1 MASLTGKVAIVTG
14 GANGIGEAC
23 VKELAAAGAKVV
35 FSDLNDE
42 LGRKLEQEL
51 NAGGAETRYQHS
63 DVSKEE
69 DVKALIQRAMDEF
82 GRLDTMVSNAGIG
95 NTDSTDD
102 LTFESWRK
110 LMSINLDGVFLCAKY
125 AIQEMKKNGEQGGS
139 VINMASMLGH
149 VGRAATSAYTASKG
163 GVVNLTKSLALEYG
177 PQNIRVNAVCPGY
190 VETPLLNSTLDE
202 ETQKYLAS
210 LHAFGRL
217 AKPEEVGKAVVFL
230 ASDDSSFVTG
240 SSLMVDGGY
249 TAQ

>member
-42 LGRKLEQEL
+42 LGKKLEQEL

>member
-1 MASLTGKVAIVTG
+1 MSSLTGKVAIVTG

-23 VKELAAAGAKVV
+23 VKEMVAAGARVI

-42 LGRKLEQEL
+42 LGQKLEQEL
-51 NAGGAETRYQHS
+51 NANGGDVRYQHS

-69 DVKALIQRAMDEF
+69 DVKALIQRAIDEF
-82 GRLDTMVSNAGIG
+82 GRLDTIVSNAGIG

-110 LMSINLDGVFLCAKY
+110 LMSVNLDGVFLCAKY
-125 AIQEMKKNGEQGGS
+125 AIQEMKKNGAQGGS

-149 VGRAATSAYTASKG
+149 VGRAATAAYTASKG
-163 GVVNLTKSLALEYG
+163 GIVNLTKSLALEYG
-177 PQNIRVNAVCPGY
+177 PDNIRVNAVCPGY
-190 VETPLLNSTLDE
+190 IETPLLNATLDE
-202 ETQKYLAS
+202 ETQNYLAS

-217 AKPEEVGKAVVFL
+217 GKPEEVGKAVVFL